1 MNSRQLR
8 YFQEVL
14 LRGGF
19 SAAARSLHIAQPALS
34 SHVADLE
41 SELGVKLL
49 ERTNRGVVPTSAG
62 RRLGQHADA
71 ILRQIEMAKSD
82 VSGGGQDPSGEVLL
96 ALPLTAAGMLAGRL
110 TRRVQVAFPKIHLEI
125 IEGLSF
131 ATGDVMSSGR
141 GDLALLPNAAD
152 VANLEVVPLF
162 WENLYLV
169 GRWDGKRERRGEV
182 EFRSLA
188 QYPLALPGHR
198 VQMRRSIEEAAVL
211 NGIALDVRYPSAGVN
226 TMFSMIEEGLC
237 HTIVNWPLIQ
247 PTWAHERLQ
256 AHKIVSPEI
265 RRMISLAWPK
275 GRPITDAVVAVRGVL
290 VQLLRE
296 VVRSG
301 DWPAEA
307 LGLMSDDLS

>member
-14 LRGGF
+14 IRGGF

-41 SELGVKLL
+41 LELGVKLL

-71 ILRQIEMAKSD
+71 ILRQIDLAKAD
-82 VSGGGQDPSGEVLL
+82 VSGGGKDPGGEVLL
-96 ALPLTAAGMLAGRL
+96 ALPLTAAALLAGRL
-110 TRRVQVAFPKIHLEI
+110 TRRVQMAFPKIHLEI

-131 ATGDVMSSGR
+131 ATGDVMASGR

-152 VANLEVVPLF
+152 VANLEVIPLF

-169 GRWDGKRERRGEV
+169 GRWDGKRERQGEV

-188 QYPLALPGHR
+188 HYPLVLPSHR
-198 VQMRRSIEEAAVL
+198 VQMRRSIEEAALL
-211 NGIALDVRYPSAGVN
+211 NGLPLDVRYPSAGVN
-226 TMFSMIEEGLC
+226 TMFSLIEEGLC

-247 PTWAHERLQ
+247 PGWAQQRLE

-275 GRPITDAVVAVRGVL
+275 GRPVTDAVIAVRGVL
-290 VQLLRE
+290 VGLLRE
-296 VVRSG
+296 VVQSG
-301 DWPAEA
+301 QWPAEP
-307 LGLMSDDLS
+307 LGLMSEGLI